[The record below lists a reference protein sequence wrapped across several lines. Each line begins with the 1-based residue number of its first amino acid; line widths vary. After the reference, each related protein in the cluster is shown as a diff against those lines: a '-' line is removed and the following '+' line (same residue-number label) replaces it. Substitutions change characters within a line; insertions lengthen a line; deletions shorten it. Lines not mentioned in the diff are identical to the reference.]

1 MEVKRLRCSSGR
13 SLLQSKGQ
21 SLALLGKAATRW
33 HQSFP
38 AAILSQAIW
47 PTSISV

>member
-1 MEVKRLRCSSGR
+1 MEVKRLWCSSGR
-13 SLLQSKGQ
+13 SRLQSKGQ
-21 SLALLGKAATRW
+21 SPALLGKAATRW

-38 AAILSQAIW
+38 ATILSQAIW

>member
-1 MEVKRLRCSSGR
+1 MEVKRGGVVC
-13 SLLQSKGQ
+13 KGQ